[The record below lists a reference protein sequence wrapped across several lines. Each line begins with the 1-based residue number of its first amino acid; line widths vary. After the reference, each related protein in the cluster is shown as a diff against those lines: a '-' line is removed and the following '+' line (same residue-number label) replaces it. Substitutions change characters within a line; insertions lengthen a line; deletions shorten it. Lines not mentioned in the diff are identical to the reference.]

1 MKDRPAP
8 GSLERVREFV
18 NTLDVESGTDDLDS
32 PANADRWL
40 AEHDLPVIDVEDAAP
55 ELERLVAVREALRGL
70 LLANNAGAAPPPDA
84 IGVLN
89 EQAAEAN
96 VGLHFDVDGAA
107 LVTHCGGVD
116 AAIAS
121 LLAIVHGSMQD
132 GSWPRLKACPADD
145 CLWSFYD
152 GSRNRSATWCEM
164 GECGNRAKA
173 RRWRERQRA
182 DG

>member
-18 NTLDVESGTDDLDS
+18 NTLDVERGVDELATAAD
-32 PANADRWL
+32 ADRWL
-40 AEHDLPVIDVEDAAP
+40 ADHDLPVIDDGAA
-55 ELERLVAVREALRGL
+55 ELERLIAVREALRGL
-70 LLANNAGAAPPPDA
+70 LLANNTGAAPPPEA
-84 IGVLN
+84 LAVLN
-89 EQAAEAN
+89 EQSAEAD
-96 VGLHFDVDGAA
+96 VGLHFDSDGAA

-121 LLAIVHGSMQD
+121 LLAIVYGAMQE
-132 GSWPRLKACPADD
+132 GAWQRLKACPAED

-173 RRWRERQRA
+173 RAFRERRKAQSKR
-182 DG
+182 